1 LKWKPFK
8 AATIFYFNSMYS
20 CKHRIPLAYAIR
32 EYEDPDTDM
41 GYESKH
47 EALIVTM
54 PLAGLEFEEDNGRV
68 YDY

>member
-1 LKWKPFK
+1 
-8 AATIFYFNSMYS
+8 MYS